1 VAAARAKEKEKE
13 KENEVLA
20 KRKTLMSSVSMRFG
34 GTSSKGGSCVAFRV
48 GCVSCSEL
56 TVRVLALTVAAFP
69 VGKRDS
75 TVGRAEASR
84 KGSSDSV
91 GNGKVA
97 PFDEEATPP
106 PTVTPTKTTAAVAAE
121 SKHSVLGG
129 SGEGTYATA
138 GAAPLELGAPPA
150 AAALSVSGKLVSVDS
165 LSDVSSCDLDAA
177 EESEGVSELVTFS
190 PRTAVGGGG
199 ASPSDTRYTD

>member
-1 VAAARAKEKEKE
+1 
-13 KENEVLA
+13 LC
-20 KRKTLMSSVSMRFG
+20 RFCADWFLRG
-34 GTSSKGGSCVAFRV
+34 
-48 GCVSCSEL
+48 EL
-56 TVRVLALTVAAFP
+56 TVRVVALIVAAFP
-69 VGKRDS
+69 AGGSKRGS
-75 TVGRAEASR
+75 TAGRAEASR

-106 PTVTPTKTTAAVAAE
+106 PTVSPTKPSAAVAAE
-121 SKHSVLGG
+121 SKQSGLGG
-129 SGEGTYATA
+129 AGDGTYATA
-138 GAAPLELGAPPA
+138 GVAPLELGAPTLT
-150 AAALSVSGKLVSVDS
+150 AALSGPGKLVSLHS

-199 ASPSDTRYTD
+199 SASPSDTRYTA